1 MIHQLK
7 AIIGFQD
14 LPTNTVKEVESAPV
28 ADNTAVDNEMLKTR
42 IETLE
47 LTTRTLQALEAAS
60 IRTVGGLVRK
70 KKDDILA
77 LEGIGPKGVEEIVS
91 LLEQMGLSLTE

>member
-1 MIHQLK
+1 LVSRIKLH
-7 AIIGFQD
+7 
-14 LPTNTVKEVESAPV
+14 TNSAPEVEVKEAV
-28 ADNTAVDNEMLKTR
+28 AEPDTEVLKTR

-47 LTTRTLQALEAAS
+47 LSSRTLQALEAAS

-77 LEGIGPKGVEEIVS
+77 LDGIGPKGVEEIIE
-91 LLEQMGLSLTE
+91 LLTTMGLSLAA